1 MFVGSFNG
9 IYVTELTDDG
19 LSVKRNENGTPTLK
33 KSKSVVK
40 PLRVPIFIR
49 RTAIII
55 CLHL

>member
-33 KSKSVVK
+33 KQVCGKA
-40 PLRVPIFIR
+40 LRVPIFIR